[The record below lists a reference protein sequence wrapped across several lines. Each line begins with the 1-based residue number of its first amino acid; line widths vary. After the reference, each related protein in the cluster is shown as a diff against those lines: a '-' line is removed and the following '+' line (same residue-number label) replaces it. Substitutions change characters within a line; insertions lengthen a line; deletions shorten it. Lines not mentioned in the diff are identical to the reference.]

1 MTDITDMNCSVF
13 GLEILGS
20 KRTKIQAN
28 LSAKYIFR
36 TNLDPLTGQK
46 SNNYNFELSGQ
57 HAKHVVD
64 TYTSGIIGDM
74 SSFPIILLSVEQQ
87 GN

>member
-1 MTDITDMNCSVF
+1 MTDITDMNCSAF
-13 GLEILGS
+13 GLEILG
-20 KRTKIQAN
+20 RTKIQAN

-36 TNLDPLTGQK
+36 TNLEPLAGQK